1 MWEDD
6 EVMDFPLCITS
17 QNGFS
22 LTPLIFQEH
31 RVYVEVTSAL
41 CDERIVWREDGVPII
56 QSKENPNDY
65 S

>member
-1 MWEDD
+1 
-6 EVMDFPLCITS
+6 MDSSFCITS

-22 LTPLIFQEH
+22 VTTLIFQEH
-31 RVYVEVTSAL
+31 RLYVEVTSAL

-56 QSKENPNDY
+56 QSEENPNEY